1 MLDLARF
8 EEIKPAPRAVF
19 DRLPERSTRVRF
31 MVPDGG
37 DYRSVTYKGYADQI
51 RRLSLFLTG
60 GGFESG
66 ERAAIFAANSVEW
79 RAAAMAI
86 QSAGGVMVPIYPAC
100 TAAQAAYIVS
110 HSDAS
115 VIFVDGDDLL
125 GRLLEAWSQL
135 DGVKRLVLLPRCGD
149 PANVLRG
156 LRERGKDVP
165 SLEEVEARVVRHSA
179 ALARGQEREEQ
190 TGRAFDDRLA
200 SVRLDAPGVMLYT
213 SGTTGNPK
221 GVPLTHHNVGT
232 NGLDWLRC
240 FAPLVDEGYIDVL
253 WLPMSHI
260 FGFGEGC
267 IGDSLGWTTYL
278 ADPATA
284 LARLPEVRPDVFFSV
299 PAYWEKLASEALQEP
314 DLERQRTR
322 LAARTGGRLR
332 FCLSGGAGL
341 KREVKELFYRH
352 GLLVLEGYGLT
363 ECSPTLTLNRPKEFR
378 FDSVGK
384 PLPSLELR
392 LAEDG
397 EILARGP
404 NVFGGYHKDEAATK
418 EAFTEDGWFK
428 TGDVGRFTDDGFL
441 QIVDRKKEI
450 IVTAGGKNVPPANI
464 EIRFADEPL
473 VSHAVVY
480 GDGKKYLVAGL
491 WLDAEAVAARL
502 AADGV
507 GTDGRAAAIERLLT
521 EAVERVNATLAKF
534 EQVKKF
540 RVMETPLTIAGGLL
554 TSTLKVRR
562 KKVYEVF
569 ARELEAL
576 YDEA

>member
-8 EEIKPAPRAVF
+8 EEIKPAPRAIF
-19 DRLPERSTRVRF
+19 DRLAERSTRVRF
-31 MVPDGG
+31 MVPDRG
-37 DYRSVTYKGYADQI
+37 DYRSVTYRGYAEQI
-51 RRLSLFLTG
+51 RRLASFLTG
-60 GGFESG
+60 GGFEEG
-66 ERAAIFAANSVEW
+66 ERAAVFASNSVEW
-79 RAAAMAI
+79 IASAMAI
-86 QSAGGVMVPIYPAC
+86 QSAGGVLVPIYPAC
-100 TAAQAAYIVS
+100 TAPQAAYVAS

-125 GRLLEAWSQL
+125 ARVLEAWSDL
-135 DGVKRLVLLPRCGD
+135 DNVKRVVLLPRVGD
-149 PANVLRG
+149 VGGVLRS
-156 LRERGKDVP
+156 LRERGKNVP
-165 SLEEVEARVVRHSA
+165 SLDEVEARTVRYQA
-179 ALARGQEREEQ
+179 ALERGQERDEQ
-190 TGRAFDDRLA
+190 SPRAFDDRLG
-200 SVRLDAPGVMLYT
+200 SVRLDTPGVMLYT

-221 GVPLTHHNVGT
+221 GVPLTHANVGA
-232 NGLDWLRC
+232 NGLDWMRC
-240 FAPLVDEGYIDVL
+240 FAPLLDEGYVDVL

-260 FGFGEGC
+260 FGFGEAC

-299 PAYWEKLASEALQEP
+299 PAYWEKLATEALAEQ
-314 DLERQRTR
+314 DLEKQRAR
-322 LAARTGGRLR
+322 LTAKTGGRLR

-384 PLPSLELR
+384 PLQSLELR

-404 NVFGGYHKDEAATK
+404 NVFSGYHKDEAATR
-418 EAFTEDGWFK
+418 EAFTDDGWFK

-450 IVTAGGKNVPPANI
+450 LVTAGGKNVPPANI

-491 WLDAEAVAARL
+491 WLDAEAAAARL
-502 AADGV
+502 EADGV
-507 GTDGRAAAIERLLT
+507 TNEGRTAAIEALLAA
-521 EAVERVNATLAKF
+521 AVDRVNEGLAKF

-576 YDEA
+576 YEEG